1 MRHGDEGQSLRPE
14 GRGSTYVL
22 RCQFPGLRAA
32 RERVLSWEEAMLL
45 TSIIADGRLPIP
57 PTSHLAGAIGRA
69 PESVTV
75 IAVEG
80 DLVT

>member
-1 MRHGDEGQSLRPE
+1 M
-14 GRGSTYVL
+14 L